1 MNHTFSLEHLNTCS
15 ADQFCAAMAPI
26 WEHAP
31 WVAPQVLPQRP
42 FASVDALHAA
52 MLNVVARR
60 SEEERVAFFAGHPE
74 LAGASAR
81 SGTMTEASEDEQ
93 GTLGLG
99 QLQGAAA
106 ARWDAL
112 NQAYRQRFGFPFI
125 LCIRRH
131 SLASAL
137 LAFETRLDHDRATE
151 LRNALDE
158 IAAISRM
165 RLDRCVVD
173 NTTPPTTV
181 FA

>member
-1 MNHTFSLEHLNTCS
+1 MTRTFSLQTLNACD
-15 ADQFCAAMAPI
+15 ADQFCQAMAPI

-31 WVAPQVLPQRP
+31 WVAQQVVAQRP

-52 MLNVVARR
+52 MLHIVACH
-60 SEEERVAFFAGHPE
+60 SEADRVAFFAGHPE

-81 SGTMTEASEDEQ
+81 SGTMTAASEDEQ

-99 QLQGAAA
+99 QLQGQAAE
-106 ARWDAL
+106 RWDQL
-112 NQAYRQRFGFPFI
+112 NHTYRQRFGFPFI

-137 LAFETRLDHDRATE
+137 QAFEQRLTNDRAAE
-151 LRNALDE
+151 LHNALDE

-165 RLDRCVVD
+165 RLDRLID
-173 NTTPPTTV
+173 DSPAPSTTV